1 VLLPPHVSIGD
12 DITFGPGKIEL
23 LRKLGEG
30 HSISSA
36 ARALGMTY
44 KRAWALVDTLNR
56 GFGRPVVETS
66 SGGKGG
72 GGARL
77 TPLGEEL
84 VARYSALEAKVSA
97 AGDEELAALAALA
110 APAAPA
116 SPGPPGPPAP
126 PAPTAD
132 ATD

>member
-1 VLLPPHVSIGD
+1 MSHAPHKAVLLPPHVSIGD
-12 DITFGPGKIEL
+12 EITFGPGKIEL

-56 GFGRPVVETS
+56 GFGSPVVETS
-66 SGGKGG
+66 SGGRGG

-84 VARYSALEAKVSA
+84 VIRYSALEARVEA
-97 AGDEELAALAALA
+97 AAQAELASLAELA
-110 APAAPA
+110 
-116 SPGPPGPPAP
+116 
-126 PAPTAD
+126 D
-132 ATD
+132 

>member
-1 VLLPPHVSIGD
+1 
-12 DITFGPGKIEL
+12 
-23 LRKLGEG
+23 
-30 HSISSA
+30 
-36 ARALGMTY
+36 MTY

-97 AGDEELAALAALA
+97 ASDEELAALAALA
-110 APAAPA
+110 APA
-116 SPGPPGPPAP
+116 SPGPAGPPAP
-126 PAPTAD
+126 PAPPAD